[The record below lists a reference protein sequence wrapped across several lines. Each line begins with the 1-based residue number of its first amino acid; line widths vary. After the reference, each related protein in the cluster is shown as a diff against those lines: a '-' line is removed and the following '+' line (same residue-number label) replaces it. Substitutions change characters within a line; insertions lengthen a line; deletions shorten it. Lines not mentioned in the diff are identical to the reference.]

1 MAVKIVTDSTCDI
14 ARANVEHFGI
24 TLVPAY
30 VLFGEESFRQG
41 IDINPTQFYAR
52 LQSSPQ
58 LPSTSQP
65 TPRRLH
71 RGPRAPGLRR
81 RPGRLHH
88 RRPQQLSGTYNSAVQ
103 AASQFER

>member
-14 ARANVEHFGI
+14 APENVDRLDI
-24 TLVPAY
+24 SVVPAY
-30 VLFGEESFRQG
+30 VLFGEESYRQG

-65 TPRRLH
+65 TP
-71 RGPRAPGLRR
+71 
-81 RPGRLHH
+81 GRLHGAVRVPGCGRTSGGLSH
-88 RRPQQLSGTYNSAVQ
+88 RG
-103 AASQFER
+103 AAAQRDL